1 MAVFSTLR
9 RCLEELSDFIL
20 HAFQLVE
27 AQLRV
32 GHDKDIARDALFVDQ
47 DTPVWTVL
55 GLHLFQH
62 AFALEH
68 RGENVTRV
76 CERIVRCN

>member
-20 HAFQLVE
+20 HVFQLVE
-27 AQLRV
+27 AQLGFR
-32 GHDKDIARDALFVDQ
+32 HDKDIARDALFVDQ
-47 DTPVWTVL
+47 DTSICIVL
-55 GLHLFQH
+55 GLHLFQNP
-62 AFALEH
+62 FALEH

-76 CERIVRCN
+76 CGRIVRCN